1 MDQLD
6 EIDGFPQTAKKYF
19 VINRPTPQRLKINK
33 LSLQELRRHPYIN
46 YYQAKTIVD
55 YRHLHGDIKS
65 LQDLRFSK
73 HFPEDVIQRLE
84 PYIEY

>member
-1 MDQLD
+1 MNKIWKIL
-6 EIDGFPQTAKKYF
+6 
-19 VINRPTPQRLKINK
+19 LKINK

-55 YRHLHGDIKS
+55 YRNLHGDIKS

-73 HFPEDVIQRLE
+73 YFPEDVIQRLE